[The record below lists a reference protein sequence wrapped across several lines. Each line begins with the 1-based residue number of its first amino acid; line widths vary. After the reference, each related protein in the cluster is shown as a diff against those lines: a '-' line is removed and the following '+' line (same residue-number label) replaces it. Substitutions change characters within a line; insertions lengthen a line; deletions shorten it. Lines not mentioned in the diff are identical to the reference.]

1 MAEIDNNTEKYK
13 FIHSVARFSDNN
25 AHLVEFLIED
35 SQNRRF
41 VHFISLLRRISVI
54 LKMPVCH
61 SNLMDYVDLREP
73 RPMVLYH
80 TSLGYTF
87 QYIS

>member
-1 MAEIDNNTEKYK
+1 M
-13 FIHSVARFSDNN
+13 ARFSDNN

-35 SQNRRF
+35 SENRRF

>member
-1 MAEIDNNTEKYK
+1 M
-13 FIHSVARFSDNN
+13 ARFSDNN